1 MGLLGGHSHRTS
13 ALCQHFAGGLGALC
27 GILALGL
34 STGVPAVEA
43 YPVESVKAAFIYR
56 FAGYVEWPRDPASA
70 KAFTI
75 AVMGSSEI
83 ASRLQSLTAD
93 RTLHDRPVKVR
104 RVSSMQDAADAQILY
119 IGPYHRAELRNL
131 LRAVRGKQMLVITD
145 EEHGLDAGSSINFL
159 EMDRRVRFEVS
170 IEAARRAGL
179 SVTSELLSVA
189 ARVEGGRTAPH
200 EQAMR

>member
-1 MGLLGGHSHRTS
+1 MTTVHAS
-13 ALCQHFAGGLGALC
+13 ALCQRFSGSLGALC

-43 YPVESVKAAFIYR
+43 YSVDSVKAAFIYR
-56 FAGYVEWPRDPASA
+56 FAGYVEWTRDPASA
-70 KAFTI
+70 QTFTI

-104 RVSSMQDAADAQILY
+104 RISSVQDAADAQILY
-119 IGPYHRAELRNL
+119 IGPYHRAQLRNL
-131 LRAVRGKQMLVITD
+131 LHSVRGKQMLVVTD

-179 SVTSELLSVA
+179 IVNSELLSVA
-189 ARVEGGRTAPH
+189 ARVQGGRSQPA